1 MSKVA
6 IVTDSTAYLPPDVIQ
21 RYGIQTVPL
30 QVIWDEEVLRDG
42 IDIQPQD
49 FYKRLATSA
58 SMPTTSQVTVA
69 DYGRV
74 FRQLYA
80 QGADILVITISNEM
94 SGTLASATQAKAE
107 LPEAHIELV
116 DSLSTTMHLGLI
128 VLAAARAA
136 EQGADLAACKAAAEQ
151 ARQQSGV
158 VFAVDTL
165 EFLHRGGRIGGA
177 RRFLGTVLNI
187 KPILTVT
194 DGKVDALEQARTRR
208 KSLVRLLEIIAERT
222 DGKAN
227 LRLGVSHANA
237 EAEAQVLLAQA
248 QQQLK
253 PVEAFLV
260 ELSPVIGTHV
270 GPGTI
275 SLAYHYE

>member
-1 MSKVA
+1 MSNVV
-6 IVTDSTAYLPPDVIQ
+6 IVTDSTAYLPPEQ
-21 RYGIQTVPL
+21 LTHYGIQTVPL
-30 QVIWDEEVLRDG
+30 QVIWDEEILRDG

-49 FYKRLATSA
+49 FYQRLAVSA

-69 DYGRV
+69 DYLRV
-74 FRQLYA
+74 FEQLQA
-80 QGADILVITISNEM
+80 EGKDILVITISSEM
-94 SGTLASATQAKAE
+94 SGTLASAIQAQAE
-107 LPEAHIELV
+107 LGSERIALV

-136 EQGADLAACKAAAEQ
+136 QQGGDLAACKAAAEQ

-177 RRFLGTVLNI
+177 RRLLGTVLNI

-194 DGKVDALEQARTRR
+194 AGKVDALEQARTRR
-208 KSLVRLLEIIAERT
+208 KSLARLLEIVSERV

-227 LRLGVSHANA
+227 LRLGISHANA
-237 EAEAQVLLAQA
+237 PEEAQALLGQI
-248 QQQLK
+248 QQQFK
-253 PVEAFLV
+253 PVESFLV
-260 ELSPVIGTHV
+260 DLSPVIGTHV

-275 SLAYHYE
+275 ALAYHYE